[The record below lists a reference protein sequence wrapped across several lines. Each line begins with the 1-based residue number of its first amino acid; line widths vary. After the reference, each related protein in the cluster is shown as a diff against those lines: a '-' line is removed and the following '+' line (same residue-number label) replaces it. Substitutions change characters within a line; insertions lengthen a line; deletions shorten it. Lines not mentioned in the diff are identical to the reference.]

1 MAPASEHE
9 RLASVNHE
17 TGRYR
22 VRVAHSPVEIRAA
35 QELRFDVFNRELE
48 EGLSESWE
56 RGYDEDP
63 FDATCDHLIVEL
75 TDTGGIVGTYRLQTT
90 RAVTDPPGLY
100 TAGEFDLSG
109 LAEVFPFGVETGRAC
124 IHKDHR
130 NSRVLQLLWQGL
142 GSYMIANDA
151 RYLFGCCSLTSQ
163 DPEDGK
169 ATLRYLRRKGHVH
182 SRFHAEPLEALRC
195 FSAGAAD
202 EPGPIARGV
211 PPLFASYLRIGTKV
225 VGEPAIDR
233 EFKTI
238 DFLAM
243 LDLLDL
249 SETNK
254 KRFLP

>member
-1 MAPASEHE
+1 MIADDDG
-9 RLASVNHE
+9 RLADVRHE

-22 VRVAHSPVEIRAA
+22 MRVADSDAEIRAA
-35 QELRFDVFNRELE
+35 QELRFEIFNRELN
-48 EGLSESWE
+48 EGLAESWE
-56 RGYDEDP
+56 RGFDADP

-75 TDTGGIVGTYRLQTT
+75 TDTYEIVGTYRVQSART
-90 RAVTDPPGLY
+90 VTDPPGLY

-109 LAEVFPFGVETGRAC
+109 LTELFPFAVETGRAC

-163 DPEDGK
+163 DPEEGK
-169 ATLRYLRRKGHVH
+169 ATWRYLEKKGHLH
-182 SRFHAEPLEALRC
+182 TTLKAGPRDELRC
-195 FSAGAAD
+195 FPAGSAAD
-202 EPGPIARGV
+202 DGPVARGV

-225 VGEPAIDR
+225 MGEPAIDR
-233 EFKTI
+233 QFKTI

-249 SETNK
+249 SEVNR